1 MNIPVEQI
9 PLWAWILSAL
19 FAGGAAKWIFDRKKD
34 DWKEV
39 REGLKSLTHS
49 VNELINIQTLHTHQI
64 NENTTDIKDLQA
76 KVMGSHIVKYEKS

>member
-19 FAGGAAKWIFDRKKD
+19 FAGGAAKYILDRKKD

-39 REGLKSLTHS
+39 RDGLKSLTSS

-64 NENTTDIKDLQA
+64 NENSTDIKDLQN
-76 KVMGSHIVKYEKS
+76 KITGTPIVKYEKA